1 MNMKSTR
8 TILMAAALIGA
19 AFSMLDARAD
29 DTTASFE
36 QQLQV
41 TDGYYP
47 QYTVHPRATKPA
59 TAWAQLQNREF
70 ELERAAAS
78 VDDKPVSL
86 AQAASSLEHPVT
98 VAAATPAEVR

>member
-1 MNMKSTR
+1 MKSTR
-8 TILMAAALIGA
+8 TILMTAAMIGA
-19 AFSMLDARAD
+19 AFSMLNARAG

-78 VDDKPVSL
+78 IDDKPVSL
-86 AQAASSLEHPVT
+86 AEAARSLEHPVT

>member
-1 MNMKSTR
+1 MKSAK

-19 AFSMLDARAD
+19 AFSTLNAHAEDA
-29 DTTASFE
+29 TASFE

-47 QYTVHPRATKPA
+47 RYTVHPRVTKPA
-59 TAWAQLQNREF
+59 SAWAELQNREL
-70 ELERAAAS
+70 ELQRIAAS

-86 AQAASSLEHPVT
+86 AQAARSLEHPVT
-98 VAAATPAEVR
+98 VAAASSAELR